1 MKKTSYLFIAL
12 AFFSSCSVSRN
23 TVSSRTVRQ
32 NNNEVRKSNP
42 GSNAHQSLTSLE
54 YIDKYKQV
62 AIQEMNSFGIPASI
76 TLAQGLYESSAGNS
90 ELARVANNHF
100 GIKAGYGWNG
110 EVYYKDDD
118 ERNDAFRVYNNV
130 EESFRDHS
138 NFLKKKNYAS
148 LYTLDI
154 TDYKGWARGLKRAG
168 YATNPEYPQMIIGII
183 EKYNLQQ
190 YDVQGGVPAPK
201 APTAAVMATP
211 PPPAP
216 PVAAIPVSVAPVTT
230 APVIAAPVVTADTS
244 AAAPTATA
252 SKTYTIKQGDTLYN
266 ISRRYGLTV
275 DDLKTLNSLNG
286 NNLQIGQILVV
297 VK

>member
-190 YDVQGGVPAPK
+190 YDVQGGVPAP
-201 APTAAVMATP
+201 
-211 PPPAP
+211 
-216 PVAAIPVSVAPVTT
+216 
-230 APVIAAPVVTADTS
+230 
-244 AAAPTATA
+244 TATA